1 MIELTIM
8 LSIFVSL
15 IVGCIFGLG
24 LAFGGMLDPSKVVG
38 FLDIF
43 GAWDPSLA
51 FVMMGGIMVNAAGYL
66 ILIRGK
72 KPIFTEKFHLPD
84 NIFIDRTLI
93 VGSAIFGVGW
103 GLAGLC
109 PGPVVG
115 SLFLN
120 PNSIVPFL
128 LIMLVG
134 LKIGSLVKAKL

>member
-1 MIELTIM
+1 M
-8 LSIFVSL
+8 SIFVSL

-43 GAWDPSLA
+43 GAWDPSLV

-84 NIFIDRTLI
+84 NIFIDRRLI

>member
-1 MIELTIM
+1 M

-38 FLDIF
+38 FLNIF

-51 FVMMGGIMVNAAGYL
+51 FVMMGGIIVNAAGYL

-84 NIFIDRTLI
+84 NIFIDRRLA

-109 PGPVVG
+109 PGPVVE

-128 LIMLVG
+128 LIMLMS
-134 LKIGSLVKAKL
+134 LRIGSLVKS

>member
-1 MIELTIM
+1 MM
-8 LSIFVSL
+8 SIIVSL
-15 IVGCIFGLG
+15 IVGCIFGIG

-43 GAWDPSLA
+43 GVWDPSLA

-84 NIFIDRTLI
+84 NIFIDRRLV

-109 PGPVVG
+109 PGPVVA
-115 SLFLN
+115 SLFLS

>member
-1 MIELTIM
+1 M

-15 IVGCIFGLG
+15 IVGCIFGIG
-24 LAFGGMLDPSKVVG
+24 LSFGGMLDPSKVVG
-38 FLDIF
+38 FLNIF

-51 FVMMGGIMVNAAGYL
+51 FVMMGGIMVNAAGYF

-84 NIFIDRTLI
+84 NIFIDRRLI

>member
-1 MIELTIM
+1 M

-51 FVMMGGIMVNAAGYL
+51 FVMMGGIMVNAAGYH

-84 NIFIDRTLI
+84 NIFIDRRLI

>member
-1 MIELTIM
+1 M

-66 ILIRGK
+66 IFIRGK

-84 NIFIDRTLI
+84 NIFIDRRLI

-109 PGPVVG
+109 PGPVVA

-120 PNSIVPFL
+120 SNSIVPFL
-128 LIMLVG
+128 VIMLVG
-134 LKIGSLVKAKL
+134 LKIGGLVKAKL

>member
-1 MIELTIM
+1 M
-8 LSIFVSL
+8 LSIFVSS
-15 IVGCIFGLG
+15 IVGCIFGVG

-38 FLDIF
+38 FLNIF

-72 KPIFTEKFHLPD
+72 KPKFTEKFHLPD
-84 NIFIDRTLI
+84 NIFIDRRLV

-109 PGPVVG
+109 PGPVVA

-120 PNSIVPFL
+120 PNSIAPFL

-134 LKIGSLVKAKL
+134 LKIGSLIKAKL

>member
-1 MIELTIM
+1 M

-24 LAFGGMLDPSKVVG
+24 LAIGGMLDPSKVVG
-38 FLDIF
+38 FLNIF

-84 NIFIDRTLI
+84 NIFIDRRLV

-109 PGPVVG
+109 PGPVVA

-128 LIMLVG
+128 VIMLVG
-134 LKIGSLVKAKL
+134 LKIGGLVKAKL

>member
-84 NIFIDRTLI
+84 NIFIDRRLI

-109 PGPVVG
+109 PGPVVA
-115 SLFLN
+115 SLFLS

>member
-1 MIELTIM
+1 M

-51 FVMMGGIMVNAAGYL
+51 FVMMGGIMVNATGYL
-66 ILIRGK
+66 ILIREK

-84 NIFIDRTLI
+84 NIFIDRRLI

>member
-1 MIELTIM
+1 M

-38 FLDIF
+38 FLNIF

-84 NIFIDRTLI
+84 NIFIDRRLI

>member
-1 MIELTIM
+1 M

-84 NIFIDRTLI
+84 NIFIDRRLI

-134 LKIGSLVKAKL
+134 LKMGSLVKAKL

>member
-1 MIELTIM
+1 M

-84 NIFIDRTLI
+84 NIFIDRRLI

-134 LKIGSLVKAKL
+134 LKIGSILKAKL

>member
-1 MIELTIM
+1 M

-66 ILIRGK
+66 LLIRGK

-84 NIFIDRTLI
+84 NIFIDRRLI
-93 VGSAIFGVGW
+93 VGSTIFGVGW

-109 PGPVVG
+109 PGPVVA
-115 SLFLN
+115 SLLLN

>member
-1 MIELTIM
+1 M

-38 FLDIF
+38 FLNIF

-84 NIFIDRTLI
+84 NIFIDRRLI

-109 PGPVVG
+109 PGPVVA

-120 PNSIVPFL
+120 SNSIVPFL

-134 LKIGSLVKAKL
+134 LKIGGLVKAKL

>member
-1 MIELTIM
+1 M

-84 NIFIDRTLI
+84 NIFIDRRLI

-134 LKIGSLVKAKL
+134 LKIGSQVKAKL

>member
-1 MIELTIM
+1 M

-15 IVGCIFGLG
+15 IVGCIFGIG

-38 FLDIF
+38 FLNIF

-84 NIFIDRTLI
+84 NIFIDRRLI

>member
-1 MIELTIM
+1 M

-38 FLDIF
+38 FLNIF

-84 NIFIDRTLI
+84 NIFIDRRLI
-93 VGSAIFGVGW
+93 VGSAIY
-103 GLAGLC
+103 
-109 PGPVVG
+109 
-115 SLFLN
+115 
-120 PNSIVPFL
+120 
-128 LIMLVG
+128 
-134 LKIGSLVKAKL
+134 

>member
-1 MIELTIM
+1 M

-38 FLDIF
+38 FLNIF

-66 ILIRGK
+66 ILIRGR

-84 NIFIDRTLI
+84 NIFIDRRLI

-134 LKIGSLVKAKL
+134 LKIGSQVKAKL

>member
-1 MIELTIM
+1 M

-38 FLDIF
+38 FLNIF

-84 NIFIDRTLI
+84 NIFIDRRLI

-120 PNSIVPFL
+120 PNSIVPFS

>member
-1 MIELTIM
+1 MF
-8 LSIFVSL
+8 SIFVSF
-15 IVGCIFGLG
+15 IVGCIFGIG

-43 GAWDPSLA
+43 GVWDPSLA

-72 KPIFTEKFHLPD
+72 KPKFTEKFHLPD
-84 NIFIDRTLI
+84 NIFIDRRLV

-109 PGPVVG
+109 PGPVVA

-120 PNSIVPFL
+120 PNSIAPFL

-134 LKIGSLVKAKL
+134 LKIGSLIKAKL

>member
-1 MIELTIM
+1 M

-15 IVGCIFGLG
+15 IVGCIFGFG

-38 FLDIF
+38 FLNIF

-84 NIFIDRTLI
+84 NIFIDRRLI

-134 LKIGSLVKAKL
+134 LKIGGLVKAKL

>member
-1 MIELTIM
+1 M

-38 FLDIF
+38 FLNIF

-84 NIFIDRTLI
+84 NIFIDRRLA

-109 PGPVVG
+109 PGPVVE

-128 LIMLVG
+128 LIMLMS
-134 LKIGSLVKAKL
+134 LRIGSLVKS

>member
-1 MIELTIM
+1 M

-24 LAFGGMLDPSKVVG
+24 LAIGGMLDPSKVVG
-38 FLDIF
+38 FLNIF

-84 NIFIDRTLI
+84 NIFIDRRLI

-109 PGPVVG
+109 PGPVVA

-120 PNSIVPFL
+120 PNMPLIILVFL
-128 LIMLVG
+128 CSNLFQ
-134 LKIGSLVKAKL
+134 SFS

>member
-1 MIELTIM
+1 M
-8 LSIFVSL
+8 LSIFVSF
-15 IVGCIFGLG
+15 IVGCIFGVG
-24 LAFGGMLDPSKVVG
+24 LAFGGMLGPSKVVG
-38 FLDIF
+38 FLNIF

-84 NIFIDRTLI
+84 NIFIDRRLI